1 MRLRSALLAGALLAL
16 SALAASAAAPLL
28 PGLGPDDRRVPVDG
42 TAAPW
47 RSLVKVQT
55 GIASRC
61 TGALIGPRRVLTAAH
76 CLFNPRTRRFLPAV
90 SLHVL
95 FGYERG
101 DFIKDTPPVAEV
113 IRADA
118 YDPLR
123 PREEYAAD
131 WAILVLA
138 ADAPPQAPPLVV
150 ADAAPVPGTAVVLGG
165 YSQDKA
171 QIITADTACM
181 VLGTDRTTKGP
192 VLIHDC
198 NGTRGTSGSP
208 LLALQEGEWR
218 VVGIAVAGST
228 DRLTLNFAVP
238 ASAFAA
244 ALR

>member
-16 SALAASAAAPLL
+16 SAVAASAAAPLL
-28 PGLGPDDRRVPVDG
+28 PGLGPDDRRAPVDG

-47 RSLVKVQT
+47 RSLAKVQT
-55 GIASRC
+55 GIGGRC

-76 CLFNPRTRRFLPAV
+76 CLFNPRTQRFLPAS

-101 DFIKDTPPVAEV
+101 TFIEHTLVTGV
-113 IRADA
+113 IHADS
-118 YDPLR
+118 YDPQK
-123 PREEYAAD
+123 PREGFAAD
-131 WAILVLA
+131 WAILELA
-138 ADAPPQAPPLVV
+138 DDAPPQAPPLVV
-150 ADAAPVPGTAVVLGG
+150 ADTVPAPGTAVVLGG

-171 QIITADTACM
+171 QIITADTACV

-208 LLALQEGEWR
+208 LLALRDGQWQ
-218 VVGIAVAGST
+218 VVGIAVAGSS

-238 ASAFAA
+238 ATAFAA
-244 ALR
+244 AVH

>member
-16 SALAASAAAPLL
+16 SAVAASAAAPLL

-47 RSLVKVQT
+47 RSLAKVQT
-55 GIASRC
+55 GIGGRC
-61 TGALIGPRRVLTAAH
+61 TGALIGARRVLTAAH
-76 CLFNPRTRRFLPAV
+76 CLFNPRTQRFLPAS

-101 DFIKDTPPVAEV
+101 EFIEHSLVAEV
-113 IRADA
+113 IHADA

-171 QIITADTACM
+171 QIITADTACV

-208 LLALQEGEWR
+208 LLALRDGEWQ

>member
-1 MRLRSALLAGALLAL
+1 
-16 SALAASAAAPLL
+16 
-28 PGLGPDDRRVPVDG
+28 
-42 TAAPW
+42 
-47 RSLVKVQT
+47 
-55 GIASRC
+55 
-61 TGALIGPRRVLTAAH
+61 VLTAAH

-101 DFIKDTPPVAEV
+101 EFIEHTLVTEV
-113 IRADA
+113 IHADS

-123 PREEYAAD
+123 PRAEYAAD

-208 LLALQEGEWR
+208 LLALQEGEWQ

-238 ASAFAA
+238 TSAFAA

>member
-1 MRLRSALLAGALLAL
+1 MLLAL

-42 TAAPW
+42 AAAPW
-47 RSLVKVQT
+47 RSLTKVQT
-55 GIASRC
+55 GIGGRC

-76 CLFNPRTRRFLPAV
+76 CLFNPRTQRFLPAS

-101 DFIKDTPPVAEV
+101 EFIEHALVTRV

-118 YDPLR
+118 YDPQR
-123 PREEYAAD
+123 PREDYAAD

-138 ADAPPQAPPLVV
+138 ADAPPQAPPLLV
-150 ADAAPVPGTAVVLGG
+150 ADAMPPPGTAVVLGG

-208 LLALQEGEWR
+208 LLELRDGDWQ

-244 ALR
+244 ALQ

>member
-1 MRLRSALLAGALLAL
+1 MRLTSALLAGALLV
-16 SALAASAAAPLL
+16 LAAVAAPAATPLLL

-42 TAAPW
+42 TTAPW
-47 RSLVKVQT
+47 SSLAKVQT
-55 GIASRC
+55 GIGGRC

-76 CLFNPRTRRFLPAV
+76 CLFNPRTRRFLSAP

-95 FGYERG
+95 FGYDRG
-101 DFIKDTPPVAEV
+101 EFIEHAQVAEV
-113 IRADA
+113 VHAEA

-123 PREEYAAD
+123 PREEYAVD

-138 ADAPPQAPPLVV
+138 ADAPPQAPPLLV
-150 ADAAPVPGTAVVLGG
+150 AESVPPPGTAVVLGG

-181 VLGTDRTTKGP
+181 VLGTDRTARGP

-208 LLALQEGEWR
+208 LLTLQDGEWR
-218 VVGIAVAGST
+218 VVGVAVAGST

-238 ASAFAA
+238 STAFAA

>member
-1 MRLRSALLAGALLAL
+1 MRLTSALIAGALLAL

-47 RSLVKVQT
+47 RSLAKVQT
-55 GIASRC
+55 GIGGRC

-76 CLFNPRTRRFLPAV
+76 CLFNPRTRRFLPAS

-101 DFIKDTPPVAEV
+101 EFIEHTLVTEV
-113 IRADA
+113 IHADS

-150 ADAAPVPGTAVVLGG
+150 SESPPPPGTAVVLGG

-208 LLALQEGEWR
+208 LLTLRDGDWQ

>member
-1 MRLRSALLAGALLAL
+1 MRLTSALIAGALLAL

-28 PGLGPDDRRVPVDG
+28 PGLGPDDRRMPVDG

-76 CLFNPRTRRFLPAV
+76 CLFNPLTRRFLPTV

-101 DFIKDTPPVAEV
+101 DFIKDTPPVVEV
-113 IRADA
+113 IRADS

-138 ADAPPQAPPLVV
+138 ADAPPQAPPLAVSES
-150 ADAAPVPGTAVVLGG
+150 PPPPGTAVVLGG

-208 LLALQEGEWR
+208 LLALQEGEWQ

-238 ASAFAA
+238 TSAFAA

>member
-16 SALAASAAAPLL
+16 SAVAASAAAPLL
-28 PGLGPDDRRVPVDG
+28 PGLGPDDRRAPVDG

-47 RSLVKVQT
+47 RSLAKVQT
-55 GIASRC
+55 GIGGRC

-76 CLFNPRTRRFLPAV
+76 CLFNPRTQRFLPAS

-101 DFIKDTPPVAEV
+101 TFIEHTLVTGV
-113 IRADA
+113 IHADS
-118 YDPLR
+118 YDPQK
-123 PREEYAAD
+123 PREGFAAD
-131 WAILVLA
+131 WAILELA
-138 ADAPPQAPPLVV
+138 DDAPPQAPPLVV
-150 ADAAPVPGTAVVLGG
+150 ADTVPAPGTAVVLGG

-171 QIITADTACM
+171 QIITADTACV
-181 VLGTDRTTKGP
+181 VLGTDRTSKGP

-208 LLALQEGEWR
+208 LLELLDGQWR

-238 ASAFAA
+238 ATAFAA
-244 ALR
+244 AVR

>member
-1 MRLRSALLAGALLAL
+1 MRLTSALIAGALFAL

-47 RSLVKVQT
+47 RSLAKVQT
-55 GIASRC
+55 GIGGRC

-76 CLFNPRTRRFLPAV
+76 CLFNPRTRRFLPAS

-101 DFIKDTPPVAEV
+101 EFIEHTLVTEV
-113 IRADA
+113 IHADS

-150 ADAAPVPGTAVVLGG
+150 SESVPSPGTAVVLGG

-208 LLALQEGEWR
+208 LLALHDGDWQ

>member
-1 MRLRSALLAGALLAL
+1 M
-16 SALAASAAAPLL
+16 LAAE
-28 PGLGPDDRRVPVDG
+28 
-42 TAAPW
+42 T
-47 RSLVKVQT
+47 
-55 GIASRC
+55 
-61 TGALIGPRRVLTAAH
+61 
-76 CLFNPRTRRFLPAV
+76 
-90 SLHVL
+90 
-95 FGYERG
+95 
-101 DFIKDTPPVAEV
+101 
-113 IRADA
+113 
-118 YDPLR
+118 
-123 PREEYAAD
+123 
-131 WAILVLA
+131 
-138 ADAPPQAPPLVV
+138 PPQAPPLVV

-181 VLGTDRTTKGP
+181 VLGTDRTAKGP

-208 LLALQEGEWR
+208 LLALQEGEWQ